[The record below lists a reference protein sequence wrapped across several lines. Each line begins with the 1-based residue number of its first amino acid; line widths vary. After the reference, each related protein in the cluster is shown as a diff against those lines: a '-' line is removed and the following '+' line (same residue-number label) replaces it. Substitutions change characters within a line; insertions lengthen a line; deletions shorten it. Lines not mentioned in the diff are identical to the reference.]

1 MGIDICRFIF
11 GFCLSIIVY
20 SFGYFVGKSKGR
32 IQGMEEFI
40 SVVKVF
46 SPDIQSE
53 LLEMFDNIKTLSSE
67 DRENK
72 FIDYLEKHGR
82 L

>member
-1 MGIDICRFIF
+1 MLLFVSIF
-11 GFCLSIIVY
+11 VVCLLVFY
-20 SFGYFVGKSKGR
+20 AGYFFGKRDG
-32 IQGMEEFI
+32 IQLGMAQFI

-82 L
+82 LK

>member
-1 MGIDICRFIF
+1 
-11 GFCLSIIVY
+11 
-20 SFGYFVGKSKGR
+20 
-32 IQGMEEFI
+32 MEEFI